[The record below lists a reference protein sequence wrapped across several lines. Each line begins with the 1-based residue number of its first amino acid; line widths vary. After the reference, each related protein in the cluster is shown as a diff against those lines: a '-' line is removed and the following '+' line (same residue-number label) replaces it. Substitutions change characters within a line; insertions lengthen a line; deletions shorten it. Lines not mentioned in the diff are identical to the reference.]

1 MGAMQ
6 NPIWRLIEPVETLA
20 RPHPTAAV
28 TRIREGAE
36 VPDPSAVGVEREDV
50 EAIWRSVV
58 DLYRSGLHPAI
69 ALCLRRRGEVLLD
82 RTIGHPDGGSLAVG
96 GGDPARVATPDSLF
110 NLFSASKAITA
121 MVIHLLDDRGEVHL
135 DDAVAEYIPEFAR
148 HGKERITLRHVLTH
162 RAGLPAIPGEQVDLG
177 LVSNPTRIIELLCEA
192 KPTLAPG
199 RRLAYHALTGGF
211 LLGEV
216 VRRVTGRPINEVLRR
231 EFLDPLGIRNLNYG
245 VPADRLG
252 DVVKHVFT
260 GPPIVFPYDRLIE
273 RALGVPMHDAIEL
286 SNDPRF
292 LSAPIPA
299 GNIVG
304 TADEACRFYEM
315 LRCGG
320 ELAGVRVLD
329 PRTVRRATGEQSYLE
344 ADLTLVFPVRYGL
357 GFMLGSKW
365 VNPYGLQTEHAFGHL
380 GFTNV
385 ITWADPEREISAAI
399 LTSGKPLVTPRAL
412 AWLRVM
418 WTIARRMPRTG
429 SGRVG

>member
-1 MGAMQ
+1 MVAMQ
-6 NPIWRLIEPVETLA
+6 NPVWRLLEPVETLA
-20 RPHPTAAV
+20 RPYPPAAV
-28 TRIREGAE
+28 TRIRADAE
-36 VPDPSAVGVEREDV
+36 IVDPAAVGVEREDV

-58 DLYRSGLHPAI
+58 DLYGSGLHPAI
-69 ALCLRRRGEVLLD
+69 ALCLRRRGQVLLD
-82 RTIGHPDGGSLAVG
+82 RTIGHIDGGTLAPDGG
-96 GGDPARVATPDSLF
+96 DPSRTVTPDSLF

-121 MVIHLLDDRGEVHL
+121 MVVHLLDDRGDVHL

-148 HGKERITLRHVLTH
+148 HGKERITVRHVLTH
-162 RAGLPAIPGEQVDLG
+162 RAGLPTIPGEEVDLG
-177 LVSNPTRIIELLCEA
+177 LVSNPARIIELLCDA
-192 KPTLAPG
+192 HPSSAPG

-211 LLGEV
+211 LLGEI
-216 VRRVTGRPINEVLRR
+216 VRRVTGRPIDEVLRR
-231 EFLDPLGIRNLNYG
+231 ELLDPLSIGTLDYG
-245 VPADRLG
+245 VTPDRMG
-252 DVVKHVFT
+252 DVAQHVFT
-260 GPPIVFPYDRLIE
+260 GPPIIFPYDRLIK
-273 RALGVPMHDAIEL
+273 RALGVAMDDAIEL

-304 TADEACRFYEM
+304 TADDACRFYEM
-315 LRCGG
+315 LRRGG
-320 ELAGVRVLD
+320 DLGGVQVLD

-365 VNPYGLQTEHAFGHL
+365 ASPYGLRTEHAFGHL

-385 ITWADPEREISAAI
+385 ITWADPEREISAAL

-418 WTIARRMPRTG
+418 WTIAARMPRTG
-429 SGRVG
+429 PTRVG